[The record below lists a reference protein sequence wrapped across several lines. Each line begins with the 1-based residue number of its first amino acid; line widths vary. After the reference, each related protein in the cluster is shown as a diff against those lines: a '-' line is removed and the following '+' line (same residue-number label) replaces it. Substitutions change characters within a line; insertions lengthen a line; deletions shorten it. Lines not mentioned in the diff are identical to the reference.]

1 MNYSD
6 PVLTF
11 LNTPQRLDRINRL
24 TVSTDLK
31 FFSGRNHV
39 VFTVSEEILIEPDTL
54 HRIDAMIVE
63 LIKVHKDEALTY
75 IEDILIRFIRSML
88 VFCVIKF
95 KDEDI
100 AHTVTTADEVVQ
112 IDEGNVLVF
121 EIEKKV

>member
-11 LNTPQRLDRINRL
+11 LNTPKRLERINRFNI
-24 TVSTDLK
+24 SADLK
-31 FFSGRNHV
+31 FFAGRNHL
-39 VFTVSEEILIEPDTL
+39 VFTVSEEILIEPETL
-54 HRIDAMIVE
+54 DRIDGMIVE

-75 IEDILIRFIRSML
+75 IEDILIKFIRSML
-88 VFCVIKF
+88 VFCIIKF
-95 KDEDI
+95 KDEDV
-100 AHTVTTADEVVQ
+100 ARTVTTENEVVQ